1 MKIKKRKKST
11 RYRGSQTHFRGHRKR
26 TRGLGNK
33 GGVGMSGTGKRSGQ
47 KKTLV
52 MKLYGAEYFGKDKA
66 LRRGRIPPKL
76 KVMNLSDINAKLS
89 TFKKTNNGYEINLK
103 GYKILGDGDITEKLI
118 ITASSFSKSAK
129 EKIEKAG
136 GKCNLS

>member
-11 RYRGSQTHFRGHRKR
+11 RYRGSQTHRRGHRKR

-66 LRRGRIPPKL
+66 LRRGRVKPKL
-76 KVMNLSDINAKLS
+76 NIINLSQINASLDKY
-89 TFKKTNNGYEINLK
+89 KKTKDGYEINLK

>member
-52 MKLYGAEYFGKDKA
+52 MKLYGAEYFGKDKT

-76 KVMNLSDINAKLS
+76 KVMNLGEINANLGS
-89 TFKKTNNGYEINLK
+89 FKKTKEGYEINLK
-103 GYKILGDGDITEKLI
+103 GYKILGDGDTTEKLI